1 MLFQNSR
8 MSALFI
14 ITFLNLVGFGIVI
27 PLLPYYATE
36 FGAGPG
42 IVGLLIGSY
51 AAAQFAGSP
60 VWGRLSDR
68 SGRRTILLVTTAIGS
83 LGYIVFGLAN
93 SVFLLFAGRIL
104 TGFMN
109 GNISVI
115 QAYLSDITSEQ
126 DRAKGYGILGAAFGL
141 GLVSGPALGGFLSP
155 WGTPIA
161 VYLAAILN
169 LLSMLAIYYFLPASV
184 TNVADSKS
192 NEAIV
197 FNVQALKKALKRP
210 YVGAILQT
218 RFYYSLAFSTFATI
232 FALYAE
238 FGLHL
243 PAQTTA
249 WLLAYVGLL
258 MVVVQGF
265 MIGFFIRY
273 LSEARLIF
281 WSIVL
286 MGLTLSAWAF
296 IRTVPLLL
304 ICFIPLALS
313 AGIFNTV
320 INSSLSRI
328 VREAEIGGILGI
340 SAAVESAT
348 RIIAPSLGGY
358 LLAEIGLWAPGLF
371 SALIL
376 LGLLPYAYKHFIRA
390 PHPDLN

>member
-1 MLFQNSR
+1 VLFQNSR
-8 MSALFI
+8 MGALFL
-14 ITFLNLVGFGIVI
+14 ITFLNMVGFGIII
-27 PLLPYYATE
+27 PLLPYYATG

-51 AAAQFAGSP
+51 AAAQFLGSP

-68 SGRRTILLVTTAIGS
+68 YSRRAILLLTMAIGS
-83 LGYIVFGLAN
+83 LGYILFGLAN
-93 SVFLLFAGRIL
+93 SVILLFIGRII

-115 QAYLSDITSEQ
+115 QAYLSDITTAQ

-141 GLVSGPALGGFLSP
+141 GLVSGPALGGLLSP
-155 WGTPIA
+155 WGTPMA
-161 VYLAAILN
+161 VYTAASFN
-169 LLSMLAIYYFLPASV
+169 LLGVLAIYYFLP
-184 TNVADSKS
+184 DPKPDEGMPKPQ
-192 NEAIV
+192 EAIV
-197 FNVQALKKALKRP
+197 FNWSALKKALNRP

-218 RFYYSLAFSTFATI
+218 RFYFSLAFSTFATI

-265 MIGFFIRY
+265 MIGFVTRY
-273 LSEARLIF
+273 LSEARLLF

-286 MGLTLSAWAF
+286 MGFTLGSWAF
-296 IRTVPLLL
+296 ITTVPLLL

-313 AGIFNTV
+313 AGLFNTV
-320 INSSLSRI
+320 INSSISRI
-328 VREAEIGGILGI
+328 VNESEIGGILGV

-376 LGLLPYAYKHFIRA
+376 LGLIPYAYKHFIRA
-390 PHPDLN
+390 PHPELG

>member
-1 MLFQNSR
+1 VLFQNSR
-8 MSALFI
+8 MGALFL
-14 ITFLNLVGFGIVI
+14 ITFLNMVGFGIII
-27 PLLPYYATE
+27 PLLPYYATG

-51 AAAQFAGSP
+51 AAAQFLGSP

-68 SGRRTILLVTTAIGS
+68 YSRRAILLLTMAIGS
-83 LGYIVFGLAN
+83 LGYILFGLAN
-93 SVFLLFAGRIL
+93 SVILLFIGRII

-115 QAYLSDITSEQ
+115 QAYLSDITTAQ

-141 GLVSGPALGGFLSP
+141 GLVSGPALGGLLSP
-155 WGTPIA
+155 WGTPMA
-161 VYLAAILN
+161 VYTAASFN
-169 LLSMLAIYYFLPASV
+169 LLGVLAIYYFLP
-184 TNVADSKS
+184 DPKPDEGMPKPQ
-192 NEAIV
+192 EAIV
-197 FNVQALKKALKRP
+197 FNWSALKKALNRP

-218 RFYYSLAFSTFATI
+218 RFYFSLAFSTFATI

-265 MIGFFIRY
+265 MIGFVTRY
-273 LSEARLIF
+273 LSEARLLF

-286 MGLTLSAWAF
+286 MGFTLGSWAF
-296 IRTVPLLL
+296 ITTVPLLL

-313 AGIFNTV
+313 AGLFNTV
-320 INSSLSRI
+320 INSSISRI
-328 VREAEIGGILGI
+328 VNESEIGGILGV

-376 LGLLPYAYKHFIRA
+376 LGLIPYAYKHFIRA
-390 PHPDLN
+390 PYPELG

>member
-8 MSALFI
+8 MGALFL
-14 ITFLNLVGFGIVI
+14 ITFLNLAGFGIII
-27 PLLPYYATE
+27 PLLPYYATG

-42 IVGLLIGSY
+42 TVGLLIGSY
-51 AAAQFAGSP
+51 AAAQFSGSP

-68 SGRRTILLVTTAIGS
+68 SGRRSILLLTTALGS
-83 LGYIVFGLAN
+83 LGYILFGLAN
-93 SVFLLFAGRIL
+93 SVFLLFSGRIL

-115 QAYLSDITSEQ
+115 QAYLSDITSPKE
-126 DRAKGYGILGAAFGL
+126 RAKGYGILGAAFGL
-141 GLVSGPALGGFLSP
+141 GLVTGPAIGGLLSP
-155 WGTPIA
+155 WGTPAA
-161 VYLAAILN
+161 VYTAALLN
-169 LLSMLAIYYFLPASV
+169 LISLPAIYYFLSNPV
-184 TNVADSKS
+184 EDKS
-192 NEAIV
+192 RSNATAAIV
-197 FNVQALKKALKRP
+197 FNLQSLLNALKRP

-218 RFYYSLAFSTFATI
+218 RFYFSLAFSTFATI

-238 FGLHL
+238 YGLHL

-249 WLLAYVGLL
+249 WLLVYVGLL

-265 MIGFFIRY
+265 MIGFFTRY
-273 LSEARLIF
+273 FSEARLLF

-286 MGLTLSAWAF
+286 MGFTLGSWAF
-296 IRTVPLLL
+296 ITTVPLLL

-320 INSSLSRI
+320 INSSISRI
-328 VREAEIGGILGI
+328 VNESEIGGILGI
-340 SAAVESAT
+340 SSAVESAT

-376 LGLLPYAYKHFIRA
+376 LGLIPYAYKHFIQA
-390 PHPDLN
+390 PHPDLG